1 MSPFYV
7 YVVVGIFV
15 DFDDTFAGSQL
26 AVFAVRPSVVKV
38 RVMDMAASFA
48 SASPS
53 DSAAARRSQDKHFVH
68 NTIDIGLKPHR
79 SLGLII
85 IKLVLDVHTQIKT
98 QESQLA
104 NRK

>member
-1 MSPFYV
+1 MSSVYV

-38 RVMDMAASFA
+38 RVMDMAAGFA

-53 DSAAARRSQDKHFVH
+53 ASCCGTSQPGRTACAEHHWYRFEATSIAGIDYYYACAR
-68 NTIDIGLKPHR
+68 HR
-79 SLGLII
+79 
-85 IKLVLDVHTQIKT
+85 
-98 QESQLA
+98 
-104 NRK
+104 